1 MLLDKFIT
9 SIKFAYNKFNT
20 HKSNQKMRESKIK
33 IVDNFVWLV
42 VTDKAE
48 EIYFSDLFEL
58 YALYDDG
65 SESLIESFEHL
76 ATEIEKGIE
85 IGVEVGHINN

>member
-1 MLLDKFIT
+1 
-9 SIKFAYNKFNT
+9 
-20 HKSNQKMRESKIK
+20 MRESNIK
-33 IVDNFVWLV
+33 IVDGFVWLV

-76 ATEIEKGIE
+76 ATEIANGTNIGIE
-85 IGVEVGHINN
+85 CGFINT

>member
-1 MLLDKFIT
+1 M
-9 SIKFAYNKFNT
+9 SIFRNTFAYYQF
-20 HKSNQKMRESKIK
+20 KSKQTMKESSIK
-33 IVDNFVWLV
+33 IVNGFVWLV

-65 SESLIESFEHL
+65 SESLIVSLEHL
-76 ATEIEKGIE
+76 TTELENGLEIGIE
-85 IGVEVGHINN
+85 VGYINN

>member
-1 MLLDKFIT
+1 MKE
-9 SIKFAYNKFNT
+9 
-20 HKSNQKMRESKIK
+20 SNIK
-33 IVDNFVWLV
+33 IVNGFVWLV

-65 SESLIESFEHL
+65 SESLIVSLEHL
-76 ATEIEKGIE
+76 TTELENGLEIGIE
-85 IGVEVGHINN
+85 VGYINN

>member
-1 MLLDKFIT
+1 MK
-9 SIKFAYNKFNT
+9 N
-20 HKSNQKMRESKIK
+20 SNIK
-33 IVDNFVWLV
+33 IVNGFVWLV

-76 ATEIEKGIE
+76 TIELDNRIE
-85 IGVEVGHINN
+85 IGVEVGFINQ

>member
-1 MLLDKFIT
+1 MKE
-9 SIKFAYNKFNT
+9 
-20 HKSNQKMRESKIK
+20 SNIK
-33 IVDNFVWLV
+33 IVNGFVWLV

-48 EIYFSDLFEL
+48 ELYFSDLFEL

-76 ATEIEKGIE
+76 TTELDNGIE
-85 IGVEVGHINN
+85 IGVEVGFINQ

>member
-1 MLLDKFIT
+1 MKE
-9 SIKFAYNKFNT
+9 
-20 HKSNQKMRESKIK
+20 SNIK
-33 IVDNFVWLV
+33 IVNGFVWLV

-48 EIYFSDLFEL
+48 ELYFSDLFEL

-76 ATEIEKGIE
+76 TTELDNRIE
-85 IGVEVGHINN
+85 IGVEVGYINT

>member
-1 MLLDKFIT
+1 
-9 SIKFAYNKFNT
+9 
-20 HKSNQKMRESKIK
+20 MRESNIK
-33 IVDNFVWLV
+33 IVNGFVWLV

-76 ATEIEKGIE
+76 TIELDNGIE
-85 IGVEVGHINN
+85 IGVEVGFINQ

>member
-1 MLLDKFIT
+1 
-9 SIKFAYNKFNT
+9 
-20 HKSNQKMRESKIK
+20 MRESNIK
-33 IVDNFVWLV
+33 IVNGFVWLV

-76 ATEIEKGIE
+76 TTELDNRIE
-85 IGVEVGHINN
+85 IGVEVGYINT